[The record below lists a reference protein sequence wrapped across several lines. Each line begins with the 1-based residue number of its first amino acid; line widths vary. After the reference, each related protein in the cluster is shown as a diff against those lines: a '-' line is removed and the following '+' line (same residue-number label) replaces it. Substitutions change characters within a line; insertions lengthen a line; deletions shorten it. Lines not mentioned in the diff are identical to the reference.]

1 MLAHPVLARPKPE
14 SLELSNHGGGGV
26 CVCVCVCVCVYLFLY
41 VCMGGM
47 CVCGGGVTGL
57 ESFGKYAAQYSTCG
71 SAKKK
76 VFNVVPVS
84 ILTLFSVLTQTLK
97 PKH

>member
-1 MLAHPVLARPKPE
+1 
-14 SLELSNHGGGGV
+14 
-26 CVCVCVCVCVYLFLY
+26 